1 MHGHGPRY
9 LFGLN
14 GGRIALPNAIRYD
27 VIHFAVTNPL
37 DMDSI
42 TSLLGRIG
50 TLEQR
55 LERLEKKLS
64 ELTGTSVPSPETA
77 RVSGEGSVTAALSPQ
92 RSVIPPAF
100 TAPLT
105 PSHPPAATRPLFA
118 QADLHDNRAANTN
131 VEALIA
137 GRWLHYVGI
146 LAVLFAVAFFLKYAF
161 ENNWIGPRGRVGIG
175 LLIGSGLFSWSHRLL
190 ERGYQY
196 FSEGI
201 AGLGAAVLYL
211 SLWAGWHYY
220 EVFSQSA
227 AFALM
232 IVVTIAT
239 ATVSVGRNSERIAV
253 LALIGGALTPQL
265 VSTGENHEVV
275 LFSYL
280 IVLGAAM
287 LAIARVR
294 DWKTLPPIQFL
305 STLVYFW
312 GWYSDFY
319 RDDELLVTIFFAT
332 LFFLLFATLPVV
344 RSHREGELSTIESGI
359 VLVNALAYLAA
370 LRTMLW
376 PAHRWALTLAVV
388 VLAAGHLAVERAL
401 PEKKGSSSRIVR
413 VLFAGLALTFVT
425 LAVPIRLDG
434 RWITIAWAIEGML
447 LIWSGLRIQ
456 LSALRTAGFVL
467 FATAAGRLA
476 LIPIPA
482 TQFLWNARFATFA
495 VVVACFTAAYA
506 FMKNSGV
513 TLDATESTMFAVL
526 GIGANVYAVVAFSL
540 EVWDVFGRIGSLDI
554 DRGLAQQLALSTL
567 WLLYALGLMVAG
579 MQRKSASVR
588 WQALALLA
596 VVIVKVFL
604 FDLSSLDRF
613 YRIMSFLLLGVVLL
627 LISFFY
633 QRRPVGQ
640 GSERGS

>member
-1 MHGHGPRY
+1 
-9 LFGLN
+9 
-14 GGRIALPNAIRYD
+14 
-27 VIHFAVTNPL
+27 
-37 DMDSI
+37 MDSA
-42 TSLLGRIG
+42 TSLLIRIG
-50 TLEQR
+50 AIEQR

-64 ELTGTSVPSPETA
+64 DLAGSSAPSPATTK
-77 RVSGEGSVTAALSPQ
+77 VSGEVFVTAALPPQ
-92 RSVIPPAF
+92 RSVIPPASAALF
-100 TAPLT
+100 T
-105 PSHPPAATRPLFA
+105 PSHPPAATRPISA
-118 QADLHDNRAANTN
+118 QADLLNNRPANTN

-175 LLIGSGLFSWSHRLL
+175 LLIGSALFPWSHQLL

-287 LAIARVR
+287 LAIERLR

-332 LFFLLFATLPVV
+332 LFFVLFAALPVV
-344 RSHREGELSTIESGI
+344 RSHREGELSTLGSGI

-388 VLAAGHLAVERAL
+388 MLAAGHLTVERAL
-401 PEKKGSSSRIVR
+401 PEKKGSGSRIVR

-425 LAVPIRLDG
+425 LAIPIRLDG
-434 RWITIAWAIEGML
+434 RWITLAWAIEGML
-447 LIWSGLRIQ
+447 LIWSGLRIK

-467 FATAAGRLA
+467 FAAVAGRLA
-476 LIPIPA
+476 LFPIPA
-482 TQFLWNARFATFA
+482 TQVLWNARFATFA
-495 VVVACFTAAYA
+495 AAVACFAAAYA
-506 FMKNSGV
+506 FMKNSAV

-526 GIGANVYAVVAFSL
+526 GIAANVYAIVAFSL
-540 EVWDVFGRIGSLDI
+540 EVWDAFGRMRSLEI
-554 DRGLAQQLALSTL
+554 DRALAQQLALSTL

-579 MQRKSASVR
+579 MQRRSAPVR
-588 WQALALLA
+588 WLALALLA

-604 FDLSSLDRF
+604 FDLSFLDRF

-633 QRRPVGQ
+633 QRRALEQ

>member
-1 MHGHGPRY
+1 
-9 LFGLN
+9 LS
-14 GGRIALPNAIRYD
+14 NAIRYG
-27 VIHFAVTNPL
+27 VIHLAVTNPL
-37 DMDSI
+37 DMDSVP
-42 TSLLGRIG
+42 SLLSRIG
-50 TLEQR
+50 ALEQR
-55 LERLEKKLS
+55 LERLERILS
-64 ELTGTSVPSPETA
+64 DLVGSSAPSPATA
-77 RVSGEGSVTAALSPQ
+77 KVPDDVSVTVALSPQ
-92 RSVIPPAF
+92 RSVIPPAS
-100 TAPLT
+100 TAPST
-105 PSHPPAATRPLFA
+105 GSQPPAATRPAFA
-118 QADLHDNRAANTN
+118 QGDLLDNRAANSN

-175 LLIGSGLFSWSHRLL
+175 LLMGSALFPWSHRLL

-319 RDDELLVTIFFAT
+319 RDDELLVTILFAT
-332 LFFLLFATLPVV
+332 LFFVLFAALPVV
-344 RSHREGELSTIESGI
+344 RSHREGELSTIETGI
-359 VLVNALAYLAA
+359 VLANALAYLVA

-376 PAHRWALTLAVV
+376 PEHRWPLTLAVIL
-388 VLAAGHLAVERAL
+388 LAAGHLAVERAL
-401 PEKKGSSSRIVR
+401 PEKKGTNSRIVR

-425 LAVPIRLDG
+425 LAIPIRLDG

-456 LSALRTAGFVL
+456 LSALRAAGFVL

-482 TQFLWNARFATFA
+482 TQFLLNARFAAFA

-506 FMKNSGV
+506 FMKNSSA
-513 TLDATESTMFAVL
+513 TLDARESTMFAVL
-526 GIGANVYAVVAFSL
+526 GIGANVYAVVALSL
-540 EVWDVFGRIGSLDI
+540 EIWDVFGRMRSLEI

-596 VVIVKVFL
+596 VVIAKVFL

-633 QRRPVGQ
+633 QRRPAEQ
-640 GSERGS
+640 ESERGS

>member
-1 MHGHGPRY
+1 M
-9 LFGLN
+9 
-14 GGRIALPNAIRYD
+14 PNAIRYD

-37 DMDSI
+37 DMESI
-42 TSLLGRIG
+42 KLLLSRIG
-50 TLEQR
+50 ALEQR

-64 ELTGTSVPSPETA
+64 ELPGSSVPSPETA
-77 RVSGEGSVTAALSPQ
+77 KVSGEVSVTAALSPQ
-92 RSVIPPAF
+92 RSVLPPAF

-105 PSHPPAATRPLFA
+105 PSHPPAATRPIFA
-118 QADLHDNRAANTN
+118 QTDLLDNRTTNTN

-175 LLIGSGLFSWSHRLL
+175 LLIGSALFPWSHRLL

-253 LALIGGALTPQL
+253 LALIGGVLTPQL

-319 RDDELLVTIFFAT
+319 RDDELLVT
-332 LFFLLFATLPVV
+332 
-344 RSHREGELSTIESGI
+344 
-359 VLVNALAYLAA
+359 
-370 LRTMLW
+370 M
-376 PAHRWALTLAVV
+376 HRWGLTLAVV
-388 VLAAGHLAVERAL
+388 MLAAGHLAVERAL
-401 PEKKGSSSRIVR
+401 PEKKGASSRIVR

-425 LAVPIRLDG
+425 LAIPIRLDG

-447 LIWSGLRIQ
+447 LICSGLRIQ
-456 LSALRTAGFVL
+456 LSALRTGGFVL

-526 GIGANVYAVVAFSL
+526 GVVANVYALVAFSL
-540 EVWDVFGRIGSLDI
+540 EVWDVFGRMRSLDI
-554 DRGLAQQLALSTL
+554 DRGLAQQLVLSTL

-579 MQRKSASVR
+579 IQRKSASVR